1 MLQYIYKITLKPAY
15 HDSSLWSEEEHSLV
29 REHTQ
34 YLDKAFIENRLILAG
49 STQNAFIDRFGIVIF
64 WATSEKSARD
74 FMNDDP
80 VVKFGMM
87 DAELFPYA
95 VYKCSLLE
103 HEGSSESIEN

>member
-15 HDSSLWSEEEHSLV
+15 HDTSLWTDDEQNLV

-34 YLDKAFIENRLILAG
+34 YMDKAFIENRLILAG
-49 STQNAFIDRFGIVIF
+49 STQNSFSDRFGIVIF
-64 WATSEKSARD
+64 WANGEKSARD

-87 DAELFPYA
+87 DAELFPYT
-95 VYKCSLLE
+95 VYKCNLVEHGNNPDSL
-103 HEGSSESIEN
+103 EN